1 MAGTATGTQSASSKS
16 RFVAQWMV
24 VITTIAISYVAVTR
38 IIDAGRKIA
47 APVRAATANEVN
59 AHCAEFILLAQA
71 KYADDW
77 KFRLDPRDIVC
88 AGQIQTE
95 WERQSAE
102 IKPRTPEPA
111 SRPTFV
117 DNGITTVPVSTVPID
132 GNDARVR
139 NPETYCLN
147 MMSLARTKYG
157 PEWKS
162 KVAASEAAGC
172 EAAISAAPN

>member
-1 MAGTATGTQSASSKS
+1 MAGTATGTQNARSKS

-24 VITTIAISYVAVTR
+24 VTTTIAISYVAVTR
-38 IIDAGRKIA
+38 IIDAGRRIVM
-47 APVRAATANEVN
+47 PVRAATANEVN

-88 AGQIQTE
+88 AGQVQAE
-95 WERQSAE
+95 WERQSAAK
-102 IKPRTPEPA
+102 KPRAPETS

-117 DNGITTVPVSTVPID
+117 DNGITTVPVSDVPVD
-132 GNDARVR
+132 GDAARAR

-172 EAAISAAPN
+172 ETAISAASN